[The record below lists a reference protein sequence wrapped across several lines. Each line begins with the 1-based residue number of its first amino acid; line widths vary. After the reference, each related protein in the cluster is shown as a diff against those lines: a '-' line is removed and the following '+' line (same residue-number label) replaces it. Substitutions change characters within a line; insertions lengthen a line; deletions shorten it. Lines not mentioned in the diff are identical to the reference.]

1 MNATHSSAAI
11 SAGMLA
17 PATQPGRDALHI
29 SVVVPTWRRPDLL
42 RRCLDA
48 LCAQDLPGHAFEVI
62 VCDDGPTADT
72 HRLVEAV
79 ARRQQA
85 AGPAIHYLPVT
96 ATQGPAGARNQ
107 GWQRARAGI
116 VAFTDDDTVPDP
128 GWLRQGLMA
137 MDDPALG
144 AVSGKVVMPLP
155 DPPTDYALNESGLT
169 TAEFVTANCIVRRDA
184 LRAVGGFD
192 ERFTMAWRED
202 SDLQFKLLENGYRI
216 GRAEQA
222 VVVHPLRPAPPGIS
236 VRQQRKVYFDALLYR
251 KHPSRYRRHI
261 SAHPPWNYFVIVAC
275 LAVMAIAAIAQWPTV
290 GGIALLVW
298 AALTLSFAWRRLR
311 HTSRRPSHVL
321 EMVLTSIAIPPLSVY
336 WRLLGAWHFRV
347 AFL

>member
-1 MNATHSSAAI
+1 MNAPLAS
-11 SAGMLA
+11 A
-17 PATQPGRDALHI
+17 PAAGPVPNLASDSLRI

-48 LCAQDLPGHAFEVI
+48 LCTQDLPGHAFEVI

-72 HRLVEAV
+72 HRLVDAV
-79 ARRQQA
+79 ARRQQT
-85 AGPAIHYLPVT
+85 AGPAIHYVPVT

-107 GWQRARAGI
+107 GWQRARADI
-116 VAFTDDDTVPDP
+116 VAFTDDDTMPAP
-128 GWLRQGLMA
+128 GWLRQGLAA
-137 MDDPALG
+137 MDPCLG
-144 AVSGKVVMPLP
+144 AVSGKVIMPLP

-261 SAHPPWNYFVIVAC
+261 CAHPPWNYFAIVAC
-275 LAVMAIAAIAQWPTV
+275 LAIMAVAAILRLPAV
-290 GGIALLVW
+290 GSIALLVW
-298 AALTLSFAWRRLR
+298 AALTFSFTWRRLR
-311 HTSRRPSHVL
+311 HTSRRPSHVF